1 MQYLINYRLETNKGN
16 KSIQIRKIISLSDI
30 NKMNL
35 IFANVSHKLDSMN
48 KYCYFRVLT
57 HSRFFNLKNLKL

>member
-35 IFANVSHKLDSMN
+35 IFDICKCVA
-48 KYCYFRVLT
+48 
-57 HSRFFNLKNLKL
+57 